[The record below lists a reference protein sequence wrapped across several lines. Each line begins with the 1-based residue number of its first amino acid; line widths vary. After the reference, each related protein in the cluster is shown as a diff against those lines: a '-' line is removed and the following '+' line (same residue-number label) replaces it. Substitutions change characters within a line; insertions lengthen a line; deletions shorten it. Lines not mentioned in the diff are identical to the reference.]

1 MKAFLII
8 VCLLLLSGLLLSACA
23 DGIVLS
29 PTKPLGESVITLPT
43 AEPTP
48 VPSPSNLLEHVQF
61 QVDKT
66 MTLAR
71 SQRGLIWP
79 LFLVILVLGGFIKLL
94 QWIYGL
100 TTSSP
105 PLS

>member
-1 MKAFLII
+1 MI
-8 VCLLLLSGLLLSACA
+8 V
-23 DGIVLS
+23 
-29 PTKPLGESVITLPT
+29 LPT

-48 VPSPSNLLEHVQF
+48 EPSPSNLMEHVQLK
-61 QVDKT
+61 VDQT

-71 SQRGLIWP
+71 QQRGLIWP
-79 LFLVILVLGGFIKLL
+79 VFLVILVLGGFIKLL

>member
-1 MKAFLII
+1 MKAFFII
-8 VCLLLLSGLLLSACA
+8 ACLLLISGLLLSACA
-23 DGIVLS
+23 DGIILT
-29 PTKPLGESVITLPT
+29 PTQPLGESLIVLPT
-43 AEPTP
+43 SEPTP
-48 VPSPSNLLEHVQF
+48 EPSPSNLLEHVQV

-66 MTLAR
+66 MDLAR
-71 SQRGLIWP
+71 QQRGLLWP
-79 LFLVILVLGGFIKLL
+79 IFLVIGVLGAFIKLF